1 MEALQRRIELL
12 EVDLSRKVDQ
22 LQMDID
28 RIKQME
34 EKFQNIPSQ
43 ASSSVAG
50 KVNPDISEDPF
61 SISEDPGPVR
71 QKVNLFPERNSHLK
85 KF

>member
-12 EVDLSRKVDQ
+12 EVDMSRKVDQ

-28 RIKQME
+28 KIKQME

-50 KVNPDISEDPF
+50 KVNPE

-85 KF
+85 KFL

>member
-1 MEALQRRIELL
+1 MEALHRRIELL

-34 EKFQNIPSQ
+34 AKFQNIPSQ

-50 KVNPDISEDPF
+50 KVNPE
-61 SISEDPGPVR
+61 SIYEDPGPVR

-85 KF
+85 KFL

>member
-28 RIKQME
+28 RIKQISKHYE
-34 EKFQNIPSQ
+34 SSLIFSSRKSQ
-43 ASSSVAG
+43 
-50 KVNPDISEDPF
+50 
-61 SISEDPGPVR
+61 PGY
-71 QKVNLFPERNSHLK
+71 F
-85 KF
+85 